1 MPGSRHRTTLVAALL
16 LVPIVAGGF
25 LLQDP
30 PVRANAHLFEQVLS
44 LVSRQYVDSLNNNEL
59 LARAARGLVKE
70 LHDPYTELFTPRE
83 SDEFARGTNGR
94 YGGTGML
101 LGEDDD
107 HVISVQRVFPSTPA
121 DDAGVRE
128 GDRVSAIADTATA
141 GWGLTK
147 VSDRLRG
154 SPGSKVTVSFMRQGV
169 PAPIRLTFTRREVHV
184 PAVPYTTLVN
194 GVGYIP
200 LQTFNE
206 NATDEV
212 EDAVN
217 KLIAQGAKGLVL
229 DLRDNG
235 GGIVEQALHVGSLF
249 LKDGQ
254 AIVTVRARGAAD
266 EVSKTDA
273 DHVAVGVPL
282 VVLTDGGTASAAEI
296 VAGALQ
302 DHDRALVLGATT
314 YGKGLVQSLYGLD
327 GGYSLKLTTG
337 KWYTPSGRSIHR
349 ERRVTEDG
357 RVLEGRLEDGKIVEG
372 ARDSAETEQSR
383 AKRPRFKSD
392 AGRVV
397 YGGGGIV
404 PDFFVREDT
413 TSTLR
418 QEFLRAVAPKGQQ
431 IQVVLQQYSGELR
444 EQVSRGFLVPASWSV
459 ELRRRLKTAGVN
471 IDARFDSVASALLT
485 DELARRVARRA
496 FGESEA
502 KRRTMRDDHA
512 LTRAIELLQQSRS
525 QQDLLRIASSA
536 AAAKPAD

>member
-1 MPGSRHRTTLVAALL
+1 MPRNRTTLVAALL

-25 LLQDP
+25 LLQEP
-30 PVRANAHLFEQVLS
+30 PVRANAKLFEQVLS
-44 LVSRQYVDSLNNNEL
+44 LVSRQYVDTLNSSEL

-83 SDEFARGTNGR
+83 SDEFSRGTNGR
-94 YGGTGML
+94 YGGTGMRL
-101 LGEDDD
+101 FEDDE
-107 HVISVQRVFPSTPA
+107 HAITVQQVFPNTPA
-121 DDAGVRE
+121 DEAGVRE
-128 GDRVSAIADTATA
+128 GDRVTAIADSATNR
-141 GWGLTK
+141 WGLTK

-154 SPGSKVTVSFMRQGV
+154 SPGSRVTVTFARPSV
-169 PAPIRLTFTRREVHV
+169 PTPIRVTFTRREVHV
-184 PAVPYTTLVN
+184 PAVPYTTVVN

-206 NATDEV
+206 NATEEV
-212 EDAVN
+212 EAAVS
-217 KLIAQGAKGLVL
+217 KLLGQGAKGLVL

-235 GGIVEQALHVGSLF
+235 GGIVEQALHVSSLF
-249 LKDGQ
+249 LRDSQ
-254 AIVTVRARGAAD
+254 DIVTVRARGAAD
-266 EVSKTDA
+266 EVSKTNG

-282 VVLTDGGTASAAEI
+282 VVLTDGGTASASEI

-349 ERRVTEDG
+349 ERRMTEDG
-357 RVLEGRLEDGKIVEG
+357 RVLEGRLEDGRIVEG
-372 ARDSAETEQSR
+372 APDSAETEQSR
-383 AKRPRFKSD
+383 AKRPRFRSD

-418 QEFLRAVAPKGQQ
+418 QEFLRSVAAKGPQ
-431 IQVVLQQYSGELR
+431 IQTVLQQYSGELR
-444 EQVSRGFLVPASWSV
+444 EGVARDFVVSSAWSA
-459 ELRRRLKTAGVN
+459 ELRRRLKASGVT
-471 IDARFDSVASALLT
+471 IDSRYDSVATALLS
-485 DELARRVARRA
+485 DELGRRVARRA
-496 FGESEA
+496 FGDAEA
-502 KRRTMRDDHA
+502 KKRTVREDRA

-525 QQDLLRIASSA
+525 QQDLLRIASAA
-536 AAAKPAD
+536 AAAKAAD

>member
-1 MPGSRHRTTLVAALL
+1 MSRHRTTLVAALL

-25 LLQDP
+25 LLQEP
-30 PVRANAHLFEQVLS
+30 PLRANAKLFEQVLA
-44 LVSRQYVDSLNNNEL
+44 LLSRQYVDPLNSNEL

-70 LHDPYTELFTPRE
+70 LHDPYTELFTPKE
-83 SDEFARGTNGR
+83 SDEFSRGTNGR

-101 LGEDDD
+101 LIEDDE
-107 HVISVQRVFPSTPA
+107 HAITVQRVFPNTPA
-121 DDAGVRE
+121 DEAGVRE
-128 GDRVSAIADTATA
+128 GDRITAIADSATA
-141 GWGLTK
+141 RWGITK

-154 SPGSKVTVSFMRQGV
+154 SPGSRVTVTFARPSV
-169 PAPIRLTFTRREVHV
+169 PTPIRLIFTRREVHV
-184 PAVPYTTLVN
+184 PAVPYTTVVN

-206 NATDEV
+206 NATEEV
-212 EDAVN
+212 EAAVN
-217 KLIAQGAKGLVL
+217 KLLAQGAKGLVL

-235 GGIVEQALHVGSLF
+235 GGIVEQALHVSSLF
-249 LKDGQ
+249 LKDSQ

-266 EVSKTDA
+266 EVSKTSG
-273 DHVAVGVPL
+273 DHVAQGIPL
-282 VVLTDGGTASAAEI
+282 VVLTDGGTASASEI

-349 ERRVTEDG
+349 ERRITEDG
-357 RVLEGRLEDGKIVEG
+357 RVLEGRLEDGRIVEG
-372 ARDSAETEQSR
+372 APDSAETEQSR
-383 AKRPRFKSD
+383 AKRPQFRSD

-404 PDFFVREDT
+404 PDFFIREDT

-418 QEFLRAVAPKGQQ
+418 QEFLRSVAAKGPQ
-431 IQVVLQQYSGELR
+431 IQSVLQQYSGELR
-444 EQVSRGFLVPASWSV
+444 EKVARDFAVTPVWSA
-459 ELRRRLKTAGVN
+459 ELRRRLKTSGVT
-471 IDARFDSVASALLT
+471 IDARYDSVATALLS
-485 DELARRVARRA
+485 DWLAHRIARRA
-496 FGESEA
+496 FGDAEA
-502 KRRTMRDDHA
+502 KKRTLGEDRA

-525 QQDLLRIASSA
+525 QQDLLRIASAA
-536 AAAKPAD
+536 AAAKAAD